1 MELRGNSISF
11 SSYKQKERN
20 IKEQKLTEDIKVM
33 ESKLDEQNIE
43 PLEILITELNNIRQ
57 GKLKGHI
64 IRSRVQHIDQGE
76 KPTKYFLGLE
86 QHNYI

>member
-57 GKLKGHI
+57 EKLKGHI
-64 IRSRVQHIDQGE
+64 IRS
-76 KPTKYFLGLE
+76 
-86 QHNYI
+86 